1 MCYLG
6 DGIADGSRIWAWEL
20 WTWGRSETEQARSCP
35 LIFKSQKDSGK
46 VSEKNQ
52 RSQEALESQH
62 PALSVPLPYWS
73 SAQVFRQEV
82 EEEARS
88 LTTELLRT
96 HNLMGRSELYPGTQW
111 DTRHTHNH

>member
-1 MCYLG
+1 MQTDLESGHGNYG
-6 DGIADGSRIWAWEL
+6 HGADQKQNWPGVVLSSSRV
-20 WTWGRSETEQARSCP
+20 
-35 LIFKSQKDSGK
+35 KKDSGK
-46 VSEKNQ
+46 VSETNQ

-73 SAQVFRQEV
+73 GAQVFRQEV